1 MKKGINTVKNIIKG
15 KFISVWDGGIEVE
28 TNCKINL
35 ETKEIFDIQ
44 LSDIGEE
51 LETLNEQFVRYT
63 INKIVHK
70 EEVCQIDEVE
80 ESYTG
85 FWYN

>member
-1 MKKGINTVKNIIKG
+1 MKNIIKG
-15 KFISVWDGGIEVE
+15 KFISVWDDGIEVE

-35 ETKEIFDIQ
+35 ETKEVFDIQ
-44 LSDIGEE
+44 LAEIGEE
-51 LETLNEQFVRYT
+51 LETLNEQFVQYT
-63 INKIVHK
+63 INKITHK
-70 EEVCQIDEVE
+70 EEVYQTDEVE

>member
-1 MKKGINTVKNIIKG
+1 MKNIIKE
-15 KFISVWDGGIEVE
+15 KFISVWDDGIEVE
-28 TNCKINL
+28 TNCKIDL
-35 ETKEIFDIQ
+35 QTKEVFDIQ

-51 LETLNEQFVRYT
+51 LETLNEQFVQYT

-70 EEVCQIDEVE
+70 EEVYQIDEVE

>member
-1 MKKGINTVKNIIKG
+1 MKNIIKG
-15 KFISVWDGGIEVE
+15 KFISVWDDGIAVE
-28 TNCKINL
+28 TNCKINF
-35 ETKEIFDIQ
+35 ETKEVFDIQ

-51 LETLNEQFVRYT
+51 LETLNEQFVQYT
-63 INKIVHK
+63 INKATRK
-70 EEVCQIDEVE
+70 EEVYQMDEAE